1 MKVWIKVED
10 GGEFIRIIYYV
21 NPINKFFVASILKR
35 KKNKKRWSIE
45 GMLIKRNLKFSPI
58 KRVVT
63 INKLAF
69 FEIEDDKIKFD
80 ILCLK

>member
-1 MKVWIKVED
+1 MKVWLKVED

-21 NPINKFFVASILKR
+21 KLINKFFDTLILKR

-45 GMLIKRNLKFSPI
+45 GMLTKRNSKFSPI
-58 KRVVT
+58 KQVVIIDRLT
-63 INKLAF
+63 S

-80 ILCLK
+80 IPIP